1 MAGWG
6 LLSRLALAMQTL
18 IAQIASHKIIPVI
31 AIERAADAP
40 ALGNALADNG
50 LPVAEIT
57 FRSEAAGEAIAL
69 MRKAQPNMLIGAGTV
84 LTRDQVREAKAAG
97 ASFIVSPG
105 FNPKTVRACREL
117 DIPILP
123 GVNNPSAIEA
133 ALELGLT
140 DLKFFPAEPSG
151 GIAMIKALLGPY
163 RQVRFMPTGGI
174 GLHNIRDYLQIN
186 GVIACGGSW
195 MVEAKLLRE
204 QDWETVGRL
213 VREAVAKVSGL

>member
-1 MAGWG
+1 
-6 LLSRLALAMQTL
+6 MQTL

-105 FNPKTVRACREL
+105 FNPNTVRACREL